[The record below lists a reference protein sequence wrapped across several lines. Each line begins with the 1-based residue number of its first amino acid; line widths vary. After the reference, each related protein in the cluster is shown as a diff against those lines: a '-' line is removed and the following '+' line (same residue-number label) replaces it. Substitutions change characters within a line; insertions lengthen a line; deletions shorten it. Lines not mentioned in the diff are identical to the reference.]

1 MNTTPMTATESI
13 DGMKNTERKKSRP
26 RIFFVRMKAS
36 TSASGI
42 STSSLPMANT
52 KVFPTDSQYFED
64 VLENT
69 RIKFLRPTNLT
80 VPNPL

>member
-1 MNTTPMTATESI
+1 
-13 DGMKNTERKKSRP
+13 
-26 RIFFVRMKAS
+26 
-36 TSASGI
+36 
-42 STSSLPMANT
+42 MANT